1 MMNTAAYQS
10 AFEEANAELKD
21 ILGQFEQLRSRKEKV
36 EKAVEV
42 LKGLVGIEGQTME
55 SRASEAPSSYSFQQ
69 VPAPL
74 PEMPDGEADP
84 FKRRAKNGMAASF
97 FGQGRQG
104 FQQAV

>member
-1 MMNTAAYQS
+1 MNTAAYQS
-10 AFEEANAELKD
+10 AFDEANAELKD
-21 ILGQFEQLRSRKEKV
+21 IVVQFDQLRMRKEVV

-42 LKGLVGIEGQTME
+42 LKMLAGTDAQVGTH
-55 SRASEAPSSYSFQQ
+55 RASEEPSSYSFEQ

-74 PEMPDGEADP
+74 PDMPDGEADP
-84 FKRRAKNGMAASF
+84 FKRRINKNGIATSF

>member
-1 MMNTAAYQS
+1 MNTAAYQS
-10 AFEEANAELKD
+10 AFDEASVELKN
-21 ILGQFEQLRSRKEKV
+21 IVGQFDQLRLRKEKV

-42 LKGLVGIEGQTME
+42 LKSLVGIEGQAQE
-55 SRASEAPSSYSFQQ
+55 GHAGADPASYSFQQ

-74 PEMPDGEADP
+74 PELPEGEVDP
-84 FKRRAKNGMAASF
+84 FKRRNKNGAAASF

>member
-1 MMNTAAYQS
+1 MNTAAYQS

-42 LKGLVGIEGQTME
+42 LKGLVGIEGQATEMRVGE
-55 SRASEAPSSYSFQQ
+55 EPSSYSFEQ

-74 PEMPDGEADP
+74 PELPEGEADP
-84 FKRRAKNGMAASF
+84 FKRRNKNGVATSF

>member
-1 MMNTAAYQS
+1 MNTAAYQS
-10 AFEEANAELKD
+10 AFDEANAELKD
-21 ILGQFEQLRSRKEKV
+21 IVGQFDQLRMRKEKV

-42 LKGLVGIEGQTME
+42 LKMLVGTDARVEENRT
-55 SRASEAPSSYSFQQ
+55 SEEPSAYSFEQ

-74 PEMPDGEADP
+74 PELPEGEADP
-84 FKRRAKNGMAASF
+84 FKRRNNKNGLATSF

>member
-1 MMNTAAYQS
+1 MNTAAYQS

-21 ILGQFEQLRSRKEKV
+21 IVGQFEQLRMRKEKV

-42 LKGLVGIEGQTME
+42 LKSLLGTELQNNDNR
-55 SRASEAPSSYSFQQ
+55 SNADSSYSFEQ

-74 PEMPDGEADP
+74 PELPEGEADP
-84 FKRRAKNGMAASF
+84 FKRRAKTGVAATF
-97 FGQGRQG
+97 FGPGHQG

>member
-1 MMNTAAYQS
+1 MNTAAYQS

-42 LKGLVGIEGQTME
+42 LKTLVGIEGQAEE
-55 SRASEAPSSYSFQQ
+55 SHAGAQPSSYSFQQ

-74 PEMPDGEADP
+74 PELPEGEADP
-84 FKRRAKNGMAASF
+84 FKRRAKNGIAASM